1 MKTGTAQ
8 AELDMTKFSFD
19 LKIKRSPNRHNI
31 GGTKQRGPIV
41 NLEGEIWKKHPD
53 FSNYEF
59 SNKGRIKNIALNV
72 LMSES
77 CDADGYVVIGLREGD
92 KRTTKRI
99 HKIIAELF
107 VNNPNPDYYNIV
119 NHINGIRND
128 NRAENLEW
136 TDIRTNVRE
145 QDRPLSTLAKSIEY
159 TDKEGNKITFES
171 LTEAAN
177 YFNITRATLK
187 YRLKNSTILRNKV
200 DWLKGG
206 SIKYV

>member
-1 MKTGTAQ
+1 
-8 AELDMTKFSFD
+8 
-19 LKIKRSPNRHNI
+19 
-31 GGTKQRGPIV
+31 
-41 NLEGEIWKKHPD
+41 
-53 FSNYEF
+53 
-59 SNKGRIKNIALNV
+59 
-72 LMSES
+72 MSES
-77 CDADGYVVIGLREGD
+77 CDSDGYVAIGLREGN

-136 TDIRTNVRE
+136 TDIRTNVKE
-145 QDRPLSTLAKSIEY
+145 QDRSLSTLAKSIEY
-159 TDKEGNKITFES
+159 TDKEDNKKTFES
-171 LTEAAN
+171 ITEAAE
-177 YFNITRATLK
+177 YFNISRTTLR
-187 YRLKNSTILRNKV
+187 YRLKNSTIFRDRV

>member
-1 MKTGTAQ
+1 MGTVRAGI
-8 AELDMTKFSFD
+8 DMNNFNFKV
-19 LKIKRSPNRHNI
+19 KVKCSPNKYNI
-31 GGTKQRGPIV
+31 GGTKQKGPII
-41 NLEGEIWKKHPD
+41 NLDGEIWKKHPD

-59 SNKGRIKNIALNV
+59 SNKGRIKNVSLNV

-77 CDADGYVVIGLREGD
+77 CDSDGYVTIGLREGN

-136 TDIRTNVRE
+136 TDIRTNVKE
-145 QDRPLSTLAKSIEY
+145 QDRSLSTLSKSIEY
-159 TDKEGNKITFES
+159 TDKEGNKTTFES
-171 LTEAAN
+171 ITEAAE
-177 YFNITRATLK
+177 YFNISRTTLR
-187 YRLKNSTILRNKV
+187 YRLKNSTIFRDRV